1 MESKVGKLLV
11 YQRNGQENLQLNFQT
26 RQEQNFHQESS
37 VFVLC
42 PFRLQIEEETLDT
55 PTGYEITEKHYIF
68 S

>member
-1 MESKVGKLLV
+1 MESKVGKLLT
-11 YQRNGQENLQLNFQT
+11 YQRNGQESLQLNFQT

-37 VFVLC
+37 VLVLC
-42 PFRLQIEEETLDT
+42 PFRLQIVEEKLDT